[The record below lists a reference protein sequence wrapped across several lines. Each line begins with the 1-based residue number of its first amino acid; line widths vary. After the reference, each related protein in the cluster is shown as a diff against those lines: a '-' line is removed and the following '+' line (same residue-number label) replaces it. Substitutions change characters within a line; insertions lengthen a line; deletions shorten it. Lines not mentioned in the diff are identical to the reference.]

1 MRPTQLDSRP
11 DPEINERPP
20 LPSKERLQV
29 RVAPAPLGS
38 GISFR
43 NLPEP
48 TLIHLTQTCQ
58 FYERKGAGNDKNVK
72 RLLFDLS
79 RDVQAI
85 AFRLQDKK
93 KTKIELSRRAREH
106 LQDWD
111 RCFLANE
118 TPSSIKTRMEEL
130 MRRAEEAENKMSTM
144 KERHAKELKKRDAY
158 VDDFTRVM
166 RARQEEEIDR
176 ARGEKNIS
184 LESARAEFQKAL
196 KTQRRSAAEEMRRKL
211 NAKNE
216 TIRRMKENYREK
228 MKELQDEG
236 LLDEEDLKDVLV
248 SEDEEEEDECYEDE
262 DMSKTRSSSSST
274 ASTSSKKRRNNV
286 VRATKASKRKNVTN
300 RADRIR
306 TLEKSLSDLES
317 KLQEERDRCERIA
330 RQAREEREDAAR
342 EATQALNRLQ
352 ESCRRCEAEISKLS
366 GSLQMCRK
374 KNLELKGVNE
384 KQRSEILSLR
394 DLVRTMQKSLDVYA
408 RWGANEMYSS
418 DEEEDEEE
426 EVFRKQIEK
435 RNNILF
441 GPDAPCIPHPFNVL
455 PMITRQTDERYNNEW
470 RKGLRAGGVGSDTQK
485 Q

>member
-1 MRPTQLDSRP
+1 MDSRP
-11 DPEINERPP
+11 DPPQNERPP

-48 TLIHLTQTCQ
+48 TLVHLTQTCQ
-58 FYERKGAGNDKNVK
+58 FYERKGAGNDRNVK

-85 AFRLQDKK
+85 AYRLQDKK

-118 TPSSIKTRMEEL
+118 TPSSIKKRMEEL
-130 MRRAEEAENKMSTM
+130 QRKAEDAEKKMKAM

-166 RARQEEEIDR
+166 RARQEEEIER
-176 ARGEKNIS
+176 ARGEKNVS

-196 KTQRRSAAEEMRRKL
+196 ERQRRSAAEEMRRRL

-216 TIRRMKENYREK
+216 TIRRMKENYRDK
-228 MKELQDEG
+228 MRELQDEG
-236 LLDEEDLKDVLV
+236 LLDEEDLEDVLI
-248 SEDEEEEDECYEDE
+248 SEDEEEEEDLE
-262 DMSKTRSSSSST
+262 EESKTGS
-274 ASTSSKKRRNNV
+274 STSSSLSPKRRKDKR
-286 VRATKASKRKNVTN
+286 VRASKASRKKNATN

-306 TLEKSLSDLES
+306 SLEKKLKNLES
-317 KLQEERDRCERIA
+317 NLQEERDRCERIT
-330 RQAREEREDAAR
+330 RQAREEREEAAR
-342 EATQALNRLQ
+342 EATLKLNQLQ
-352 ESCRRCEAEISKLS
+352 ESCHRCEAEISKLS
-366 GSLQMCRK
+366 KSLQICNDK
-374 KNLELKGVNE
+374 KLELERLNE

-394 DLVRTMQKSLDVYA
+394 ELVRTMQKSLGVYA

-418 DEEEDEEE
+418 DEEEEEE
-426 EVFRKQIEK
+426 ELEVFRKQVEK
-435 RNNILF
+435 RNKILF
-441 GPDAPCIPHPFNVL
+441 GPDAPGIPQPYNVL

-470 RKGLRAGGVGSDTQK
+470 RKGLRSGSFDA
-485 Q
+485 